1 MFDKHFKETIAEQS
15 QYDPDLQFDEPN
27 CSIAKVSL
35 VKDNLFVR
43 LTNNVLQVYL
53 TKSAKA
59 EDGSFIF
66 TLQLHY
72 NTNTTNHKQIT
83 IVNSDGSLKAYKD
96 YK

>member
-1 MFDKHFKETIAEQS
+1 M
-15 QYDPDLQFDEPN
+15 QFDEPN

-35 VKDNLFVR
+35 VKDTLFVR
-43 LTNNVLQVYL
+43 LNNNVLQVYL

-72 NTNTTNHKQIT
+72 NTNTANHKQIA
-83 IVNSDGSLKAYKD
+83 IVNSDGSIKTYKN
-96 YK
+96 Y